1 MNQDQKKVIC
11 TYFVQIQMWKIE
23 DLDGDITFLHS
34 FDVKILTIKI
44 IE

>member
-11 TYFVQIQMWKIE
+11 RYFVQIQMWKIE
-23 DLDGDITFLHS
+23 DLGGAISFLHS
-34 FDVKILTIKI
+34 FDVKILTMKI